1 MVNGFQAAISWI
13 KGLPSE
19 ALKWGGDVIDGIV
32 DGIRSK
38 IDKVTQAAKDVAGK
52 IKSFLHFSRP
62 DEGPLTDYETWMPDF
77 IGGLAR
83 TLRGNRGILAK
94 AVTDVSSALN
104 IRPTIRTSVNSMG
117 SNKAG
122 NVINQKVEINNTVQ
136 TTDTKAGKA
145 AAKQMEKSG
154 DDVTNQITKG
164 LAYGRP

>member
-1 MVNGFQAAISWI
+1 MESGV
-13 KGLPSE
+13 KL
-19 ALKWGGDVIDGIV
+19 
-32 DGIRSK
+32 IRLRRRQK
-38 IDKVTQAAKDVAGK
+38 IAGK

-164 LAYGRP
+164 LADGDLTGGHNDGKKKKSKASGIVRRHSV

>member
-1 MVNGFQAAISWI
+1 
-13 KGLPSE
+13 
-19 ALKWGGDVIDGIV
+19 
-32 DGIRSK
+32 
-38 IDKVTQAAKDVAGK
+38 
-52 IKSFLHFSRP
+52 
-62 DEGPLTDYETWMPDF
+62 MPDF